1 MSKQSIYNILA
12 AKAEPIKIDLGIK
25 EDFLAAYNEAV
36 DKEYAAE
43 SQVIDAIE
51 TAVAGISK
59 LEAAQTAYI
68 RAAGLGNKVL
78 QMAAELGVEMDG
90 QFKGRLANTEFRP
103 KDIEKLI
110 QYLKKTKS
118 ELNAFL

>member
-1 MSKQSIYNILA
+1 MSKQTIYNILA
-12 AKAEPIKIDLGIK
+12 AKAAPIKIDLGIK